1 MIAANAPNAFERR
14 LALEGVRR
22 TEMQI
27 LRLCREEK
35 ERLERENRNMEEAL
49 ALIRAREAAKS
60 FLNPSGKPHG
70 SQ

>member
-14 LALEGVRR
+14 LALEGVYR
-22 TEMQI
+22 TELQI
-27 LRLCREEK
+27 LRLCREER
-35 ERLERENRNMEEAL
+35 ERLERENRNMEDAL

-60 FLNPSGKPHG
+60 FLNPSGKPNG